1 MNAPHWT
8 NAVAEDAVSFPVLL
22 RDACTKVLNRGDGGA
37 CIALCGCMLLEQ
49 EVVAF
54 QSEVDGVVAELASV
68 AGVDVV
74 AAARVLGGGMFA

>member
-1 MNAPHWT
+1 
-8 NAVAEDAVSFPVLL
+8 
-22 RDACTKVLNRGDGGA
+22 
-37 CIALCGCMLLEQ
+37 MLLEQ